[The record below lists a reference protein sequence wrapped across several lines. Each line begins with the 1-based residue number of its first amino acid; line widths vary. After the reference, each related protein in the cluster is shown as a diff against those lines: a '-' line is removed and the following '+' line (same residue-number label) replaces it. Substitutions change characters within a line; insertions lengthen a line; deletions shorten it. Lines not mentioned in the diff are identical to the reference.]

1 MAYPFLPVNPCCTD
15 VVLNTPC
22 GCSSTITNG
31 GCNNNDPCSTHLTAS
46 STIVYD
52 GPVLPCIVAEPCDT
66 LNVILQKI
74 DEIICNL
81 LTQINYL
88 TNQVTNITNQVI
100 TINGD
105 IINIY
110 NTLGECCSATTT
122 TTSTTTAAPCESFSL
137 NNTGDDPVAIIIT
150 DCVTG
155 EQEAIVL
162 LPGDTNICVETDS
175 PLTVPGTVIVTP
187 NGPCGPTTTTTTTAV
202 PTTTTTTTAS
212 PCECLTFFN
221 SDTSAHVVNYK
232 DCNNIN
238 VGPIFIDSNETLQ
251 VCGGSGSASD
261 PLVTI
266 SIGANCI
273 DGACPAEPTTTT
285 TTTEAVCDCYDTEIT
300 ILSETLAATDN
311 NEITVLY
318 NDCFTNPYINTYDT
332 PGVYSLG
339 CVNYLVGIV
348 ALGEVE
354 GIEQTFYVPI
364 TTGSPCCD
372 VEPTTTTTTT
382 FVPTTTTTTTIPCT
396 CINIIISQADIDD
409 ATGNP
414 TLNGNVNIAGSN
426 GKQITCEN
434 EDIVI
439 HYDTAGTYP
448 YCLKTGAI
456 SDLSLYYLK
465 DGNPVTV
472 IQSEVVNLQ
481 SACTVDGECGPT
493 TTTTTTECTRPSGLI
508 TVSYFNTFTVNDVVV
523 DYTSS
528 LFDACAACNFIKDNP
543 LDIQE
548 ETSLFGQSGSFA
560 IGQYVYA
567 GLVTDC
573 LPLAN
578 GFYITDHE
586 TCQITEILDGYI
598 VNIFN
603 CELTPTTT
611 TTSSSST
618 STTTTSSTSSST
630 TTSTTTVEPT
640 TTTTSTSSSSTTTTT
655 TTLEPFACVEVTNAT
670 FSGGTSECDGIPHP
684 ITLGNVTV
692 ELVDNLGNP
701 VIATND
707 IVVTL
712 AFESKQCGDPAPI
725 PINVPVTILTG
736 TSLISFP
743 YTEQIVNECGVGDC
757 QTLTEFFQ
765 SVVSVFPE
773 KYSLCSGITTTT
785 TTLPPTT
792 TTTTTVEPTTTTT
805 TTADISCTEVGI
817 DAGTHCPG
825 EEYATVQYTDCEG
838 NVQIIQAN
846 TGELPIVCMLNS
858 STPVYLCG
866 TGGFQYGGAC
876 STPTTTTTTT
886 VEPTTTTTTT
896 IAPTTTTTTTV
907 APTTTTTTTPL
918 GDCLEYS
925 FDGGIDG
932 GTFTYIN
939 CIFDPEQT
947 YTASPGN
954 TGVICVNQV
963 TGTTGTVS
971 VVLIGNCPPA

>member
-88 TNQVTNITNQVI
+88 TNQVTNITNQII

-110 NTLGECCSATTT
+110 NTLDECCGATTT

-137 NNTGDDPVAIIIT
+137 DNTGDAPVAIIIT
-150 DCVTG
+150 DCITG
-155 EQEAIVL
+155 DQEAIVL
-162 LPGDTNICVETDS
+162 LPGETNICVETDS

-187 NGPCGPTTTTTTTAV
+187 NGPCGPTTTTTTTLV

-273 DGACPAEPTTTT
+273 DGVCPAEPTTTT
-285 TTTEAVCDCYDTEIT
+285 TTTEFVCNCYDTEIT

-311 NEITVLY
+311 GQLTVLY
-318 NDCFTNPYINTYDT
+318 DDCFGNPYIDTYNR
-332 PGVYSLG
+332 PGVYPLG
-339 CVNYLVGIV
+339 CVDYIVGIT
-348 ALGEVE
+348 ALGEVD
-354 GIEQTFYVPI
+354 GIEQAFYIPI

-465 DGNPVTV
+465 DGEPVTV

-493 TTTTTTECTRPSGLI
+493 TTTTTT
-508 TVSYFNTFTVNDVVV
+508 
-523 DYTSS
+523 
-528 LFDACAACNFIKDNP
+528 
-543 LDIQE
+543 
-548 ETSLFGQSGSFA
+548 
-560 IGQYVYA
+560 
-567 GLVTDC
+567 
-573 LPLAN
+573 
-578 GFYITDHE
+578 
-586 TCQITEILDGYI
+586 
-598 VNIFN
+598 
-603 CELTPTTT
+603 
-611 TTSSSST
+611 
-618 STTTTSSTSSST
+618 
-630 TTSTTTVEPT
+630 TVEPT
-640 TTTTSTSSSSTTTTT
+640 TTTTSTSSTTTTT
-655 TTLEPFACVEVTNAT
+655 TTEFLGACTCFHVAINQADIIDAT
-670 FSGGTSECDGIPHP
+670 GNTDPGRDGKVYLQTAKDSACAGGDISGEYSTFTSDGFCILTSAVSS
-684 ITLGNVTV
+684 IQLFYYKN
-692 ELVDNLGNP
+692 
-701 VIATND
+701 
-707 IVVTL
+707 
-712 AFESKQCGDPAPI
+712 
-725 PINVPVTILTG
+725 NVPIYYPATASSYNVL
-736 TSLISFP
+736 
-743 YTEQIVNECGVGDC
+743 
-757 QTLTEFFQ
+757 
-765 SVVSVFPE
+765 
-773 KYSLCSGITTTT
+773 YST
-785 TTLPPTT
+785 
-792 TTTTTVEPTTTTT
+792 
-805 TTADISCTEVGI
+805 
-817 DAGTHCPG
+817 
-825 EEYATVQYTDCEG
+825 
-838 NVQIIQAN
+838 
-846 TGELPIVCMLNS
+846 
-858 STPVYLCG
+858 
-866 TGGFQYGGAC
+866 C
-876 STPTTTTTTT
+876 STNG
-886 VEPTTTTTTT
+886 E
-896 IAPTTTTTTTV
+896 
-907 APTTTTTTTPL
+907 
-918 GDCLEYS
+918 
-925 FDGGIDG
+925 
-932 GTFTYIN
+932 
-939 CIFDPEQT
+939 
-947 YTASPGN
+947 
-954 TGVICVNQV
+954 CVPV
-963 TGTTGTVS
+963 
-971 VVLIGNCPPA
+971 

>member
-46 STIVYD
+46 STVVYD
-52 GPVLPCIVAEPCDT
+52 GPTLSCIIAEPCDT

-88 TNQVTNITNQVI
+88 NNQVINITNQII

-110 NTLGECCSATTT
+110 NILDECCGATTT

-137 NNTGDDPVAIIIT
+137 DNTGPDPVAIIIT
-150 DCVTG
+150 DCITG
-155 EQEAIVL
+155 DQEAIVL
-162 LPGDTNICVETDS
+162 LPGETNICVETDS

-273 DGACPAEPTTTT
+273 NGVCPAEPTTTT
-285 TTTEAVCDCYDTEIT
+285 TTTEAVCDCYNTEIT

-311 NEITVLY
+311 GQLTVLY
-318 NDCFTNPYINTYDT
+318 DDCFGNPYIDTYNR
-332 PGVYSLG
+332 PGVYPLG
-339 CVNYLVGIV
+339 CVNYLVGIT

-354 GIEQTFYVPI
+354 GVEQAFYVPI
-364 TTGSPCCD
+364 TVGNPCCD

-409 ATGNP
+409 ATGNT

-448 YCLKTGAI
+448 CCLKTGEI
-456 SDLSLYYLK
+456 SGLSLFYLK
-465 DGNPVTV
+465 DNDAVTN
-472 IQSEVVNLQ
+472 IQSEIVNLQ
-481 SACTVDGECGPT
+481 NACTVDGECGFTTTTTTTIIPSTTTTTTTIIPT
-493 TTTTTTECTRPSGLI
+493 TTTTTTLE
-508 TVSYFNTFTVNDVVV
+508 
-523 DYTSS
+523 
-528 LFDACAACNFIKDNP
+528 
-543 LDIQE
+543 
-548 ETSLFGQSGSFA
+548 
-560 IGQYVYA
+560 
-567 GLVTDC
+567 
-573 LPLAN
+573 
-578 GFYITDHE
+578 
-586 TCQITEILDGYI
+586 
-598 VNIFN
+598 
-603 CELTPTTT
+603 PTTT
-611 TTSSSST
+611 TTTT
-618 STTTTSSTSSST
+618 SGITCDCLTFENTDTRPHNLGYTDCSNFPVTGINIDPSEIISFCGDNPVVSDPSVTITFGGACVLGACPTTTTTTTVEPTTTTTSSTSSST

-640 TTTTSTSSSSTTTTT
+640 TTTTTTVEPTTTTTSSSSTTTTT
-655 TTLEPFACVEVTNAT
+655 TTVE
-670 FSGGTSECDGIPHP
+670 
-684 ITLGNVTV
+684 
-692 ELVDNLGNP
+692 
-701 VIATND
+701 
-707 IVVTL
+707 
-712 AFESKQCGDPAPI
+712 
-725 PINVPVTILTG
+725 
-736 TSLISFP
+736 
-743 YTEQIVNECGVGDC
+743 
-757 QTLTEFFQ
+757 
-765 SVVSVFPE
+765 
-773 KYSLCSGITTTT
+773 
-785 TTLPPTT
+785 PTT

-805 TTADISCTEVGI
+805 TTACPCVEYVSIGMTE
-817 DAGTHCPG
+817 AGTFNYLDCFGTPKSVFLNEGPNLFVGLG
-825 EEYATVQYTDCEG
+825 EPECVDR
-838 NVQIIQAN
+838 
-846 TGELPIVCMLNS
+846 NS
-858 STPVYLCG
+858 LSSSVS
-866 TGGFQYGGAC
+866 FEVISYGPC
-876 STPTTTTTTT
+876 CI
-886 VEPTTTTTTT
+886 PTTTTTTT
-896 IAPTTTTTTTV
+896 IAPTTTTTTT
-907 APTTTTTTTPL
+907 PL
-918 GDCLEYS
+918 GECLEFEY
-925 FDGGIDG
+925 DGGIDG
-932 GTFTYIN
+932 GSFLYTN
-939 CIFDPEQT
+939 CILDPEDT
-947 YTASPGN
+947 FFVPPNETGSLCAISAGTA
-954 TGVICVNQV
+954 
-963 TGTTGTVS
+963 TGTVTLT
-971 VVLIGNCPPA
+971 LIGNCPPV

>member
-22 GCSSTITNG
+22 GCSSTITNS

-52 GPVLPCIVAEPCDT
+52 GPTLPCIVAEPCDT

-88 TNQVTNITNQVI
+88 NNQVTNITNQVI

-187 NGPCGPTTTTTTTAV
+187 NGPCGPTTTTTTSSSS
-202 PTTTTTTTAS
+202 TTTTTTTAS
-212 PCECLTFFN
+212 PCECLTFYN
-221 SDTSAHVVNYK
+221 GDSNLQVVTYT
-232 DCNNIN
+232 DCNG
-238 VGPIFIDSNETLQ
+238 VVDEGFVIDPFETVQ
-251 VCGGSGSASD
+251 VCGCCALTTNE
-261 PLVTI
+261 LVTI
-266 SIGANCI
+266 SVGANCI

-285 TTTEAVCDCYDTEIT
+285 TTTESVCDCFDTEIT
-300 ILSETLAATDN
+300 ILSETLASTDN
-311 NEITVLY
+311 GQLTVLY

-339 CVNYLVGIV
+339 CVNYLVGTV

-354 GIEQTFYVPI
+354 GIEQTFYIPI

-382 FVPTTTTTTTIPCT
+382 IEPTTTTTTTLT
-396 CINIIISQADIDD
+396 CSCVNIIISQDDIDD
-409 ATGNP
+409 ATGN
-414 TLNGNVNIAGSN
+414 TFLNGNVSIEGYI
-426 GKQITCEN
+426 KETTCDDQDIT
-434 EDIVI
+434 V
-439 HYDTAGTYP
+439 HYNTAGTYTH
-448 YCLKTGAI
+448 CLKTAN
-456 SDLSLYYLK
+456 LPFFSLYYLK
-465 DGNPVTV
+465 DNEVVTV
-472 IQSEVVNLQ
+472 VQSEIVNLGTEC
-481 SACTVDGECGPT
+481 SVDGEC
-493 TTTTTTECTRPSGLI
+493 I
-508 TVSYFNTFTVNDVVV
+508 
-523 DYTSS
+523 
-528 LFDACAACNFIKDNP
+528 
-543 LDIQE
+543 
-548 ETSLFGQSGSFA
+548 
-560 IGQYVYA
+560 
-567 GLVTDC
+567 
-573 LPLAN
+573 
-578 GFYITDHE
+578 
-586 TCQITEILDGYI
+586 
-598 VNIFN
+598 
-603 CELTPTTT
+603 
-611 TTSSSST
+611 
-618 STTTTSSTSSST
+618 
-630 TTSTTTVEPT
+630 
-640 TTTTSTSSSSTTTTT
+640 
-655 TTLEPFACVEVTNAT
+655 
-670 FSGGTSECDGIPHP
+670 
-684 ITLGNVTV
+684 
-692 ELVDNLGNP
+692 
-701 VIATND
+701 
-707 IVVTL
+707 
-712 AFESKQCGDPAPI
+712 
-725 PINVPVTILTG
+725 
-736 TSLISFP
+736 
-743 YTEQIVNECGVGDC
+743 
-757 QTLTEFFQ
+757 
-765 SVVSVFPE
+765 
-773 KYSLCSGITTTT
+773 
-785 TTLPPTT
+785 
-792 TTTTTVEPTTTTT
+792 PTTTTT

-817 DAGTHCPG
+817 DAGTVCPG
-825 EEYATVQYTDCEG
+825 EEYAIVEYTDCEG
-838 NVQIIQAN
+838 NVQTIQAGP
-846 TGELPIVCMLNS
+846 GELPIVCMLNS

-876 STPTTTTTTT
+876 STSTTTTTTT

-896 IAPTTTTTTTV
+896 VEPTTTTTSTSSSTTTTTTTV
-907 APTTTTTTTPL
+907 TPFLSDTLLIITPNELIGQCDNVNYPLTVTLPQAIFNPATIASLITPASSWSDIEYVEIQSISSASNYTYDYNGSPLLVGAVLVPASGSSWQFSFDIILDTIDCINNTSGIKIKVKLFGYPLSNEAEIEILWDEQSCPNCTTTTTTTIAPTTTTTTTPL
-918 GDCLEYS
+918 SDCLEYS

-939 CIFDPEQT
+939 CVVGPEQT